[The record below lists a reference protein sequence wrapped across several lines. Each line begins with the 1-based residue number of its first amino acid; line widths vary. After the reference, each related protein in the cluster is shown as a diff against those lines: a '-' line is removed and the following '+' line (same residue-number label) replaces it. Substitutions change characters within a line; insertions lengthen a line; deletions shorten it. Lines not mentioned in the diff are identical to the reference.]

1 MVISGYKKV
10 WEDSDKVEI
19 SSMNILGLV
28 EMDDILPY
36 FAKWQKETEFLGI
49 VGGKFFLEN
58 YVKEYILIHPS
69 GLQKISTFI

>member
-1 MVISGYKKV
+1 
-10 WEDSDKVEI
+10 
-19 SSMNILGLV
+19 MNILGLV

-36 FAKWQKETEFLGI
+36 FAKWQKETGI
-49 VGGKFFLEN
+49 FGYCWGKVFLEN

>member
-28 EMDDILPY
+28 EMDHILQSG
-36 FAKWQKETEFLGI
+36 KRKREFLGI